1 MLYQRN
7 IMQNIIKLIRFH
19 AKLSQQELADK
30 LGVTFATINRWE
42 NAKATPNKLAQTK
55 LYEFCRE
62 NDIPVYEMTLR
73 RIRSEANSVELKDN
87 RILLFHGSK
96 SGIEGNIAPIS
107 RKKCDFGAGFYMGT
121 DPIQPL
127 TLICDFEKSKFYI
140 VSINLDDLTKLE
152 IQADLEWA
160 MIVAYNRG
168 KMKKTKR
175 TDIYEKY
182 RQLCEN
188 KDILIGSIAN
198 DRMFFVLDNFF
209 QGNITDLALVKS
221 LSALQPGKQ
230 YVAVTQKGCDAVQI
244 EKEIPISYLERK
256 FLRDISADNRSK
268 GISMAN
274 DICKNYRREG
284 VFFDEIMDQAK
295 EVKQNGYP
303 SA

>member
-1 MLYQRN
+1 
-7 IMQNIIKLIRFH
+7 MQNIIKSIRLH

-55 LYEFCRE
+55 LYEFCKE

-73 RIRSEANSVELKDN
+73 RIHSEANSLELKDN
-87 RILLFHGSK
+87 RVLLFHGSK

-121 DPIQPL
+121 EPLQPL

-140 VSINLDDLTKLE
+140 VSIRMDELTKLE
-152 IQADLEWA
+152 IPADLEWA

-168 KMKKTKR
+168 KMDKIKG

-182 RQLCEN
+182 RKLCEN

-221 LSALQPGKQ
+221 LSALQLGKQ

-284 VFFDEIMDQAK
+284 IFFDEIMDQAK
-295 EVKQNGYP
+295 EVE
-303 SA
+303 